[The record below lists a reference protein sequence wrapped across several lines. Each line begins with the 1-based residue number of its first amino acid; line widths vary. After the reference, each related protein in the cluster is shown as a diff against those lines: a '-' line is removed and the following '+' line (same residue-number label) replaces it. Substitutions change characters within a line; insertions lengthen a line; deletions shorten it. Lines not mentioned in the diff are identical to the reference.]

1 MAYISTNVLV
11 KKHSFTIVEQ
21 MVHEKHSFLFVKQYI
36 LHSFRKAELN
46 TMMLLVRTIFAIGLL
61 RIGSGYSNKALETY
75 QGHILLEAVP
85 STEQQL
91 ITLQQ
96 LIHYNNSEID
106 VWTLSPSIW
115 KKSLILVAPQH
126 HYDIYKRMLDDGIKV
141 KIAIDHLKSM
151 FATHANIIERR
162 IHKCNFSSNDFDISE
177 YHTYDE
183 IAEYMK
189 MISSQHPNWTELI
202 SVGYSF
208 EGRELLAIK
217 IGTASSSFWIDAGI
231 HSREWISVSS
241 AVFIIGQLHKQYN
254 LDTNLRRLLSETV
267 SWIILPVFNPDGYQ
281 FTWKKDRL
289 WRKSRSKYKMPLF
302 KSCIGVDL
310 NRNFDM
316 DFGGSGSSSNPCSNV
331 YHGKYSFS
339 EPETRAVM
347 RYLSKMQDK
356 IKACISLHSFGQL
369 WLMPYGN
376 KQGHYPTN
384 YREMVKLANGAVKE
398 LRTVHRSIYKVL
410 KASDLCKH
418 RKQKCASHRCS
429 NISTGVAA
437 DWILNATSI
446 KYAFTVELRPET
458 PEKGGFILPE
468 KDIVPTGEEI
478 SLPCLALK
486 TCSRTEACRI
496 VEYHKLIIEN
506 GNMEAVD
513 ENNSGAGGSLRKET
527 NSSIQEL
534 RDEASFTIASEQL
547 CACPSTDS
555 PCAFDNETDNSE
567 NVIQINS
574 GTMLILCQSKERLPS
589 CRDFRRPVV
598 RLFKDLEVSSDL
610 QGTFNRRYTK
620 ARIWCRCTRGEFKKS
635 KLTEIWMYGMQHAD
649 TFTCNRLF

>member
-1 MAYISTNVLV
+1 
-11 KKHSFTIVEQ
+11 
-21 MVHEKHSFLFVKQYI
+21 
-36 LHSFRKAELN
+36 
-46 TMMLLVRTIFAIGLL
+46 MMLLVRTIFAIGLL
-61 RIGSGYSNKALETY
+61 RIGSGYSNNALEIY

-85 STEQQL
+85 RTEQQL

-202 SVGYSF
+202 SVGYSY

-241 AVFIIGQLHKQYN
+241 AVFIIGQ
-254 LDTNLRRLLSETV
+254 
-267 SWIILPVFNPDGYQ
+267 
-281 FTWKKDRL
+281 DRL
-289 WRKSRSKYKMPLF
+289 WRKSRSKYKIPLF

-376 KQGHYPTN
+376 KKGHYPTN

-410 KASDLCKH
+410 KASDLC
-418 RKQKCASHRCS
+418 
-429 NISTGVAA
+429 
-437 DWILNATSI
+437 I

-458 PEKGGFILPE
+458 PEKGGFVLPE
-468 KDIVPTGEEI
+468 KEIVPTGEE
-478 SLPCLALK
+478 
-486 TCSRTEACRI
+486 
-496 VEYHKLIIEN
+496 
-506 GNMEAVD
+506 
-513 ENNSGAGGSLRKET
+513 
-527 NSSIQEL
+527 
-534 RDEASFTIASEQL
+534 
-547 CACPSTDS
+547 
-555 PCAFDNETDNSE
+555 
-567 NVIQINS
+567 VI
-574 GTMLILCQSKERLPS
+574 
-589 CRDFRRPVV
+589 
-598 RLFKDLEVSSDL
+598 
-610 QGTFNRRYTK
+610 
-620 ARIWCRCTRGEFKKS
+620 FKKS
-635 KLTEIWMYGMQHAD
+635 
-649 TFTCNRLF
+649 FV